1 MPDWLLFLICL
12 PAIVSASIGIAEVIY
27 RVYCWVLLNQQPR
40 RAPANVVP
48 FTGRRRQTRPVRAP
62 IL

>member
-1 MPDWLLFLICL
+1 MPDWLLFLLCL
-12 PAIVSASIGIAEVIY
+12 PAIVSASIGISEVIY

-48 FTGRRRQTRPVRAP
+48 FIRPTRYTASPR
-62 IL
+62 